1 MSAATDSKVAY
12 NLAGLERR
20 TLVRERD
27 ERSREESRT
36 RAKSRAKAKT
46 RAKARPAISGF
57 SVFSGV
63 VVFVMLVALLFSYV
77 DLSEASDLS
86 RRKEVEL
93 KKLQEENQMLEI
105 NYNQRVGALK
115 VHEYAVTRLGMT
127 KVDKSQIRY
136 VETPDADVFEIA
148 GKEKKESTGIISG
161 LANCFSRVV
170 EFIN

>member
-1 MSAATDSKVAY
+1 MSIATDSKVAY
-12 NLAGLERR
+12 NLVGLDRR
-20 TLVRERD
+20 TLVKDRGERA
-27 ERSREESRT
+27 REESRT
-36 RAKSRAKAKT
+36 RAKSRAKTKAH
-46 RAKARPAISGF
+46 AKARPAISGF

-86 RRKEVEL
+86 RRKEIEL

-105 NYNQRVGALK
+105 NYNQRVGTLK
-115 VHEYAVTRLGMT
+115 VHEYAVTKLGMS

-148 GKEKKESTGIISG
+148 GREKEKSTGIVAG
-161 LANCFSRVV
+161 LANCFSRVI